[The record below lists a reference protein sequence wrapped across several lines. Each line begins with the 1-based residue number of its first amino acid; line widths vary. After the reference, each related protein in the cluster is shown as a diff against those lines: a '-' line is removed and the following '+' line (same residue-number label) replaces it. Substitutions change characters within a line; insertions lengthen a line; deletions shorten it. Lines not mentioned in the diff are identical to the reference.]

1 LEEKKTEPNR
11 TEINRFEP
19 AVFGSVQKNFKK
31 IGLVVYFGSKPDQ
44 TGNAQPYYKHCSYEV

>member
-19 AVFGSVQKNFKK
+19 VFWFGSV
-31 IGLVVYFGSKPDQ
+31 
-44 TGNAQPYYKHCSYEV
+44 